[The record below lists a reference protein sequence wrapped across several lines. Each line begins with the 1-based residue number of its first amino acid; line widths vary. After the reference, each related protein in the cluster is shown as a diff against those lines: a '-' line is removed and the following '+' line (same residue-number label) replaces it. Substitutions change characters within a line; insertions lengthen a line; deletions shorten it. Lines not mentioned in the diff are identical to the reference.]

1 MPLDG
6 ALQSTTTT
14 FSTNRHA
21 DDGLGAAVQRG
32 DAAAFQTL
40 WSRER
45 GRLTTLARRM
55 TGNADDADDV
65 VQEAF
70 LSAWRHHARF
80 QGAAM
85 PSTWLYR
92 ITANAALM
100 HLRRRRRRPAEQL
113 EALSGEVLAHLELG
127 AALMMPTAEQVL
139 LGNERRVQLRTAMQ
153 SLPARE
159 RALVDEAYDDDD
171 NEAVAARHRLTR
183 GALKSRLYRTRQTL
197 RGLLSAVM

>member
-6 ALQSTTTT
+6 AT
-14 FSTNRHA
+14 FSSSFSPDA
-21 DDGLGAAVQRG
+21 LGAAVQRG
-32 DAAAFQTL
+32 DARAFATL
-40 WSRER
+40 WQRER

-55 TGNADDADDV
+55 TGTAEDADDV

-80 QGAAM
+80 QGASL

-100 HLRRRRRRPAEQL
+100 HLRRRRRRPAERL
-113 EALSGEVLAHLELG
+113 ESVSGEVMAHLELG
-127 AALMMPTAEQVL
+127 AALLRPSPEQL
-139 LGNERRVQLRTAMQ
+139 LLSSE
-153 SLPARE
+153 E
-159 RALVDEAYDDDD
+159 RALLRQAMTHLPAPERALIDEAYDDDD
-171 NEAVAARHRLTR
+171 NAAVATRHALTR

-197 RGLLSAVM
+197 RGLLEAAM